1 MRLRKVKDA
10 LIKLEAHSDI
20 CILNPKDHKG
30 KWNELFENDNK
41 VLNLEIG
48 CGKGRFSV
56 NMAKLN
62 TDINFIAFEKFD
74 SVILRALELYLE
86 DPQPNLRLVLA
97 DAENLLEYFS
107 EDEISNLYLNF
118 SDPWPKARHA
128 KRRLTSKS
136 FLDQYKVIIKE
147 DGAIYQ
153 KTDNRHLF
161 EYSLVSYSQNGMFLD
176 EISLDL
182 HKEDRFNVETE
193 FEEKWKD
200 KGPIY
205 FAKVKFK
212 ND

>member
-10 LIKLEAHSDI
+10 LTKLEAHSDI
-20 CILNPKDHKG
+20 CILNPKDYKG
-30 KWNELFENDNK
+30 KWNELFDNDNQT
-41 VLNLEIG
+41 LNLEIG

-62 TDINFIAFEKFD
+62 PDINFIAFEKFD

-97 DAENLLEYFS
+97 DAEKLLEYFS

-118 SDPWPKARHA
+118 SDPWPKARHT

-161 EYSLVSYSQNGMFLD
+161 EYSLVSYSQNNLFLD

-182 HKEDRFNVETE
+182 HKEERFNVETE